1 MTKLPMTANGYRYW
15 WKNLQGEP
23 MCVLSDDQQREIG
36 VLMKKSLGFWLLVTI
51 TVGAIVVAVVGNLSE
66 KQTIATVVFVGALWL
81 MRHHDAHQEWLSET
95 FSPSSNVSAEERTR
109 IFQRDALFYL
119 FNIHWGLAILLPLM
133 IYIAVNLE

>member
-1 MTKLPMTANGYRYW
+1 
-15 WKNLQGEP
+15 
-23 MCVLSDDQQREIG
+23 
-36 VLMKKSLGFWLLVTI
+36 MKRSIGFWLLLAITLVALVVTFL
-51 TVGAIVVAVVGNLSE
+51 GNLSE
-66 KQTIATVVFVGALWL
+66 KQTIATVVFVGGLWL

-133 IYIAVNLE
+133 IYVAVNLE